1 MFDGFTLDRI
11 DVGEAVL
18 RVRHGSSGP
27 PVLLLHGHPRTH
39 TTWHRVAP
47 LLARDHT
54 VVCPDLRGYG
64 ESTAPATAPDHAQAS
79 KRAMACDMLALMRGL
94 GHDRFAVAGHDR
106 GSYVAFRLAIDHPQ
120 AITHVAVMD
129 GVPVVEAL
137 ERCDARF
144 AAAWWHWWFFAQTE
158 KPAERVISRDPEAW
172 YRLDAELMGAENHAD
187 LLRAVKDPATVHAMV
202 EDYRA
207 GPGIDRRH
215 EEADRAAGRRV
226 TCPTLFAVSVHDDLE
241 QIYGDPLAVWRDW
254 ADDVR
259 QVRIDSGHHMAEEA
273 PEAVAAALH
282 AFVA

>member
-18 RVRHGSSGP
+18 RVRHGGSGP
-27 PVLLLHGHPRTH
+27 PLLLLHGHPRTH
-39 TTWHRVAP
+39 TTWHRAAP
-47 LLARDHT
+47 LLAREYT

-64 ESTAPATAPDHAQAS
+64 ESTAPPTAPDHEQAS
-79 KRAMACDMLALMRGL
+79 KRAMARDMLALMRAL

-106 GSYVAFRLAIDHPQ
+106 GSYVAFRLAMDHPQ
-120 AITHVAVMD
+120 AVSRVAVMD

-158 KPAERVISRDPEAW
+158 KPAERFISRDPAAW
-172 YRLDAELMGAENHAD
+172 YRADPELMGADNHAD
-187 LLRAVKDPATVHAMV
+187 LMRAVNDPATVHAMV

-207 GPGIDRRH
+207 GPGIDRAH
-215 EEADRAAGRRV
+215 EEADRTAGRRV

-241 QIYGDPLAVWRDW
+241 DVYGDPLAIWRNW

-259 QVRIDSGHHMAEEA
+259 QVRIESGHHMAEEA
-273 PEAVAAALH
+273 PEEVAAALR
-282 AFVA
+282 ALMT